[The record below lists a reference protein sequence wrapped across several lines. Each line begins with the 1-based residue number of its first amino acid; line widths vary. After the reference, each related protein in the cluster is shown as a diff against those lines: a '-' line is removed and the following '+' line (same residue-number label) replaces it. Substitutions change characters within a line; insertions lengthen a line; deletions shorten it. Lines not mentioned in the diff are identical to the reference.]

1 MGPPALVDRDA
12 VGVVVLLATEIG
24 AVGDGLA
31 VGVELGEERLAAR
44 PRRRG
49 AAVLAAHGVLERPDP
64 GEVGR
69 AGGARHVCAAVLVVV
84 DATGCAG
91 GFATKVGAVD
101 APLTTGGRL
110 GDESVVGPG

>member
-12 VGVVVLLATEIG
+12 VGVVVLLATEVG

-44 PRRRG
+44 LPPGGG
-49 AAVLAAHGVLERPDP
+49 AELAAHGVLERPDR

-69 AGGARHVCAAVLVVV
+69 AGGARHVCAAVLVDV
-84 DATGCAG
+84 DATGGVG
-91 GFATKVGAVD
+91 GVATEVGAVEN
-101 APLTTGGRL
+101 PLTIGGEL
-110 GDESVVGPG
+110 DDESVVGTG